1 MNGYVPI
8 VKDFLDKLKR
18 DNVGAYA
25 AQATLFIIMSVIP
38 FLLVLS
44 SLLRYT
50 PITEEM
56 ILNGIH
62 KFTPGSVSPMI
73 VSIIDETYKNSAKL
87 LVPAVII
94 AVYSSAKAVQSL
106 RYGLNIIYDIP
117 ETRNWFVL
125 RFRAM
130 LDTMLLIL
138 VMIVMLL
145 LLVFGRKIQ
154 EMLVQHAPIISKVT
168 ELILKMRMVLIF
180 IMLIAVFCFIYK
192 FLPNRKATFR
202 SQLVGAVGCTAA
214 WYVFSFGLSIYV
226 DFFQGFSLYGSLT
239 TLLLIM
245 FWLSICMYIFMVC
258 GEVNSRF
265 EVLWRQI
272 KEANLRNKREKER
285 KREEQLRAELE
296 AKEQKMMEARKNKI
310 DSSNEEEL

>member
-1 MNGYVPI
+1 MSGYVPI
-8 VKDFLDKLKR
+8 VKDFLNKLKR

-25 AQATLFIIMSVIP
+25 AQATLFIIMSVLP

-44 SLLRYT
+44 SLIRYT
-50 PITEEM
+50 PITESM

-62 KFTPGSVSPMI
+62 KFMPGSISPLFVS
-73 VSIIDETYKNSAKL
+73 VIDETYKNSAKL
-87 LVPAVII
+87 LVPAIII
-94 AVYSSAKAVQSL
+94 AIYSSAKAVQSL

-130 LDTMLLIL
+130 LDTLLLIL
-138 VMIVMLL
+138 VMIVLLL

-154 EMLVQHAPIISKVT
+154 GILVQHAPIVSKVT
-168 ELILKMRMVLIF
+168 EMILKMRMVVIF

-202 SQLVGAVGCTAA
+202 SQLIGAVGCAAA

-226 DFFQGFSLYGSLT
+226 NFFQGFSLYGSLT

-272 KEANLRNKREKER
+272 KETNLRNKREKER
-285 KREEQLRAELE
+285 KREAQLRAELE
-296 AKEQKMMEARKNKI
+296 EKERKIRTSKDRKFNTKK
-310 DSSNEEEL
+310 

>member
-1 MNGYVPI
+1 MSGYVPI
-8 VKDFLDKLKR
+8 VKDFLNKLKR

-25 AQATLFIIMSVIP
+25 AQATLFIIMSVLP

-44 SLLRYT
+44 SLIRYT
-50 PITEEM
+50 PVTESM

-62 KFTPGSVSPMI
+62 KFMPGSISPLFVS
-73 VSIIDETYKNSAKL
+73 VIDETYKNSAKL
-87 LVPAVII
+87 LVPAIII
-94 AVYSSAKAVQSL
+94 AIYSSAKAVQSL

-130 LDTMLLIL
+130 LDTLLLIL
-138 VMIVMLL
+138 VMIVLLL

-154 EMLVQHAPIISKVT
+154 GILVQHAPIVSKVT
-168 ELILKMRMVLIF
+168 EIILKMRMVVIF

-202 SQLVGAVGCTAA
+202 SQLIGAVGCAAA

-226 DFFQGFSLYGSLT
+226 NFFQGFSLYGSLT

-272 KEANLRNKREKER
+272 KETNLRNKREKER
-285 KREEQLRAELE
+285 KREAQLRAELE
-296 AKEQKMMEARKNKI
+296 EKERKIRTSKDRKFNTKK
-310 DSSNEEEL
+310 

>member
-1 MNGYVPI
+1 MSGYVPI
-8 VKDFLDKLKR
+8 VKDFLSKLKR

-25 AQATLFIIMSVIP
+25 AQATLFIIMSVLP

-44 SLLRYT
+44 SLIRYT
-50 PITEEM
+50 PVTESM

-62 KFTPGSVSPMI
+62 KFMPGSISPLFVS
-73 VSIIDETYKNSAKL
+73 VIDETYKNSAKL
-87 LVPAVII
+87 LVPAIII
-94 AVYSSAKAVQSL
+94 AIYSSAKAVQSL

-130 LDTMLLIL
+130 LDTLLLIL
-138 VMIVMLL
+138 VMIVLLL

-154 EMLVQHAPIISKVT
+154 GILVQHAPIVSKVT
-168 ELILKMRMVLIF
+168 EIILKMRMVVIF

-202 SQLVGAVGCTAA
+202 SQLIGAVGCAAA

-226 DFFQGFSLYGSLT
+226 NFFQGFSLYGSLT

-272 KEANLRNKREKER
+272 KETNLRNKREKER
-285 KREEQLRAELE
+285 KREAQLRAELE
-296 AKEQKMMEARKNKI
+296 EKERKIRTSKDRKFNTKK
-310 DSSNEEEL
+310 

>member
-1 MNGYVPI
+1 MSGYIPI
-8 VKDFLDKLKR
+8 VKDFLSKLKR

-25 AQATLFIIMSVIP
+25 AQATLFIIMSVLP
-38 FLLVLS
+38 FLLVFS

-50 PITEEM
+50 PITESM

-62 KFTPGSVSPMI
+62 KFMPGSISPLFVS
-73 VSIIDETYKNSAKL
+73 VIDETYKNSAKL
-87 LVPAVII
+87 LVPAIII
-94 AVYSSAKAVQSL
+94 AIYSSAKAVQSL

-130 LDTMLLIL
+130 LDTLLLIL
-138 VMIVMLL
+138 VMIVLLL

-154 EMLVQHAPIISKVT
+154 GLLVQHAPIVSKVT
-168 ELILKMRMVLIF
+168 EMILKMRMVVIF

-202 SQLVGAVGCTAA
+202 SQLVGAVGCAAA
-214 WYVFSFGLSIYV
+214 WYVFTFGLSIYV
-226 DFFQGFSLYGSLT
+226 NFFQGFSLYGSLT

-272 KEANLRNKREKER
+272 KETNLRNKREKER
-285 KREEQLRAELE
+285 KREAQLRAELE
-296 AKEQKMMEARKNKI
+296 EKERKIRTSKDRKFNTKK
-310 DSSNEEEL
+310 

>member
-1 MNGYVPI
+1 MSGYIPI
-8 VKDFLDKLKR
+8 VKDFLSKLKR

-25 AQATLFIIMSVIP
+25 AQATLFIIMSVLP

-44 SLLRYT
+44 SLIRYT
-50 PITEEM
+50 PVTESM

-62 KFTPGSVSPMI
+62 KFMPGSISPLFVS
-73 VSIIDETYKNSAKL
+73 VIDETYKNSAKL
-87 LVPAVII
+87 LVPAIII
-94 AVYSSAKAVQSL
+94 AIYSSAKAVQSL

-130 LDTMLLIL
+130 LDTLLLIL
-138 VMIVMLL
+138 VMIVLLL

-154 EMLVQHAPIISKVT
+154 GILVQHAPIVSKVT
-168 ELILKMRMVLIF
+168 EMILKMRMVVIF

-202 SQLVGAVGCTAA
+202 SQLIGAVGCAAA
-214 WYVFSFGLSIYV
+214 WYVFTFGLSIYV
-226 DFFQGFSLYGSLT
+226 NFFQGFSLYGSLT

-272 KEANLRNKREKER
+272 KETNLRNKREKER
-285 KREEQLRAELE
+285 KREAQLRVELE
-296 AKEQKMMEARKNKI
+296 EKERKIRTSKDREFNTKK
-310 DSSNEEEL
+310 

>member
-1 MNGYVPI
+1 MSGYVPI
-8 VKDFLDKLKR
+8 VKDFLSKLKR

-25 AQATLFIIMSVIP
+25 AQATLFIIMSVLP

-44 SLLRYT
+44 SLIRYT
-50 PITEEM
+50 PITESM

-62 KFTPGSVSPMI
+62 KFMPGSISPLFVS
-73 VSIIDETYKNSAKL
+73 VIDETYKNSAKL
-87 LVPAVII
+87 LVPAIII
-94 AVYSSAKAVQSL
+94 AIYSSAKAVQSL

-130 LDTMLLIL
+130 LDTLLLIL
-138 VMIVMLL
+138 VMIVLLL

-154 EMLVQHAPIISKVT
+154 GILVQHAPIVSKVT
-168 ELILKMRMVLIF
+168 EMILKMRMVVIF

-202 SQLVGAVGCTAA
+202 SQLVGAVGCAAA
-214 WYVFSFGLSIYV
+214 WYVFTFGLSIYV
-226 DFFQGFSLYGSLT
+226 NFFQGFSLYGSLT

-272 KEANLRNKREKER
+272 KETNLRNKREKER
-285 KREEQLRAELE
+285 KREAQLRVELE
-296 AKEQKMMEARKNKI
+296 EKERKIRTSKDREFNTKK
-310 DSSNEEEL
+310 

>member
-1 MNGYVPI
+1 MSGYIPI
-8 VKDFLDKLKR
+8 VKDFLSKLKR

-25 AQATLFIIMSVIP
+25 AQATLFIIMSVLP

-50 PITEEM
+50 PITESM

-62 KFTPGSVSPMI
+62 KFMPGSISPLFVS
-73 VSIIDETYKNSAKL
+73 VIDETYKNSAKL
-87 LVPAVII
+87 LVPAIII
-94 AVYSSAKAVQSL
+94 AIYSSAKAVQSL

-130 LDTMLLIL
+130 LDTLLLIL
-138 VMIVMLL
+138 VMIVLLL

-154 EMLVQHAPIISKVT
+154 GILVQHAPIVSKVT
-168 ELILKMRMVLIF
+168 EMILKMRMVVIF

-202 SQLVGAVGCTAA
+202 SQLVGAVGCAAA
-214 WYVFSFGLSIYV
+214 WYVFTFGLSIYV
-226 DFFQGFSLYGSLT
+226 NFFQGFSLYGSLT

-272 KEANLRNKREKER
+272 KETNLRNKREKER
-285 KREEQLRAELE
+285 KREAQLRVELE
-296 AKEQKMMEARKNKI
+296 EKERKIRTSKDREFNTKK
-310 DSSNEEEL
+310 

>member
-1 MNGYVPI
+1 MSGYIPI
-8 VKDFLDKLKR
+8 VKDFLSKLKR

-25 AQATLFIIMSVIP
+25 AQATLFIIMSVLP

-50 PITEEM
+50 PITESM

-62 KFTPGSVSPMI
+62 KFMPGSISPLFVS
-73 VSIIDETYKNSAKL
+73 VIDETYKNSAKL
-87 LVPAVII
+87 LVPAIII
-94 AVYSSAKAVQSL
+94 AIYSSAKAVQSL

-130 LDTMLLIL
+130 LDTLLLIL
-138 VMIVMLL
+138 VMIVLLL

-154 EMLVQHAPIISKVT
+154 GLLVQHAPIVSKVT
-168 ELILKMRMVLIF
+168 EMILKMRMVVIF

-202 SQLVGAVGCTAA
+202 SQLVGAVGCAAA
-214 WYVFSFGLSIYV
+214 WYVFTFGLSIYV
-226 DFFQGFSLYGSLT
+226 NFFQGFSLYGSLT

-272 KEANLRNKREKER
+272 KETNLRNKREKER
-285 KREEQLRAELE
+285 KREAQLRAELE
-296 AKEQKMMEARKNKI
+296 EKERKIRTSKDRKFNTKK
-310 DSSNEEEL
+310 

>member
-1 MNGYVPI
+1 MSGYVPI
-8 VKDFLDKLKR
+8 VKDFLNKLKR

-25 AQATLFIIMSVIP
+25 AQATLFIIMSVLP

-44 SLLRYT
+44 SLIRYT
-50 PITEEM
+50 PITESM

-62 KFTPGSVSPMI
+62 KFMPGSISPLFVS
-73 VSIIDETYKNSAKL
+73 VIDETYKNSAKL
-87 LVPAVII
+87 LVPAIII
-94 AVYSSAKAVQSL
+94 AIYSSAKAVQSL

-130 LDTMLLIL
+130 LDTLLLIL
-138 VMIVMLL
+138 VMIVLLL

-154 EMLVQHAPIISKVT
+154 GILVQHAPIVSKVT
-168 ELILKMRMVLIF
+168 EMILKMRMVVIF

-202 SQLVGAVGCTAA
+202 SQLIGAVGCAAA
-214 WYVFSFGLSIYV
+214 WYVFTFGLSIYV
-226 DFFQGFSLYGSLT
+226 NFFQGFSLYGSLT

-272 KEANLRNKREKER
+272 KETNLRNKREKER
-285 KREEQLRAELE
+285 KREAQLRAELE
-296 AKEQKMMEARKNKI
+296 EKERKIRTSKDRKFNTKK
-310 DSSNEEEL
+310 

>member
-1 MNGYVPI
+1 MSGYVPI
-8 VKDFLDKLKR
+8 VKDFLSKLKR

-25 AQATLFIIMSVIP
+25 AQATLFIIMSVLP

-44 SLLRYT
+44 SLIRYT
-50 PITEEM
+50 PITESM

-62 KFTPGSVSPMI
+62 KFMPGSISPLFVS
-73 VSIIDETYKNSAKL
+73 VIDETYKNSAKL
-87 LVPAVII
+87 LVPAIII
-94 AVYSSAKAVQSL
+94 AIYSSAKAVQSL

-130 LDTMLLIL
+130 LDTLLLIL
-138 VMIVMLL
+138 VMIVLLL

-154 EMLVQHAPIISKVT
+154 GILVQHAPIVSKVT
-168 ELILKMRMVLIF
+168 EMILKMRMVVIF

-192 FLPNRKATFR
+192 FLPNRKTTIR
-202 SQLVGAVGCTAA
+202 SQLVGAVGCAAA
-214 WYVFSFGLSIYV
+214 WYVFTFGLSIYV
-226 DFFQGFSLYGSLT
+226 NFFQGFSLYGSLT

-272 KEANLRNKREKER
+272 KETNLRNKREKER
-285 KREEQLRAELE
+285 KREAQLRVELE
-296 AKEQKMMEARKNKI
+296 EKERKIRASKDREFNTKK
-310 DSSNEEEL
+310 

>member
-1 MNGYVPI
+1 MSGYIPI
-8 VKDFLDKLKR
+8 VKDFLSKLKR

-25 AQATLFIIMSVIP
+25 AQATLFIIMSVLP

-50 PITEEM
+50 PITESM

-62 KFTPGSVSPMI
+62 KFMPGSISPLFVS
-73 VSIIDETYKNSAKL
+73 VIDETYKNSAKL
-87 LVPAVII
+87 LVPAIII
-94 AVYSSAKAVQSL
+94 AIYSSAKAVQSL

-130 LDTMLLIL
+130 LDTLLLIL
-138 VMIVMLL
+138 VMIVLLL

-154 EMLVQHAPIISKVT
+154 GVLVQHAPIVSKVT
-168 ELILKMRMVLIF
+168 EMILKMRMVVIF

-202 SQLVGAVGCTAA
+202 SQLVGAVGCAAA
-214 WYVFSFGLSIYV
+214 WYVFTFGLSIYV
-226 DFFQGFSLYGSLT
+226 NFFQGFSLYGSLT

-272 KEANLRNKREKER
+272 KETNLRNKREKER
-285 KREEQLRAELE
+285 KREAQLRVELE
-296 AKEQKMMEARKNKI
+296 EKERKIRTSKDREFNTKK
-310 DSSNEEEL
+310 

>member
-1 MNGYVPI
+1 MSGYIPI
-8 VKDFLDKLKR
+8 VKDFLSKLKR

-25 AQATLFIIMSVIP
+25 AQATLFIIMSVLP

-44 SLLRYT
+44 SLIRYT
-50 PITEEM
+50 PVTESM

-62 KFTPGSVSPMI
+62 KFMPGSISPLFVS
-73 VSIIDETYKNSAKL
+73 VIDETYKNSAKL
-87 LVPAVII
+87 LVPAIII
-94 AVYSSAKAVQSL
+94 AIYSSAKAVQSL

-130 LDTMLLIL
+130 LDTLLLIL
-138 VMIVMLL
+138 VMIVLLL

-154 EMLVQHAPIISKVT
+154 GILVQHAPIVSKVT
-168 ELILKMRMVLIF
+168 EMILKMRMVVIF

-202 SQLVGAVGCTAA
+202 SQLIGAVGCAAA

-226 DFFQGFSLYGSLT
+226 NFFQGFSLYGSLT

-272 KEANLRNKREKER
+272 KETNLRNKREKER
-285 KREEQLRAELE
+285 KREAQLRAELE
-296 AKEQKMMEARKNKI
+296 EKERKIRTSKDREFNTKK
-310 DSSNEEEL
+310 

>member
-1 MNGYVPI
+1 MSGYIPI
-8 VKDFLDKLKR
+8 VKDFLSKLKR

-25 AQATLFIIMSVIP
+25 AQATLFIIMSVLP

-50 PITEEM
+50 PITESM

-62 KFTPGSVSPMI
+62 KFMPGSISPLFVS
-73 VSIIDETYKNSAKL
+73 VIDETYKNSAKL
-87 LVPAVII
+87 LVPAIII
-94 AVYSSAKAVQSL
+94 AIYSSAKAVQSL

-130 LDTMLLIL
+130 LDTLLLIL
-138 VMIVMLL
+138 VMIVLLL

-154 EMLVQHAPIISKVT
+154 GLLVQHAPIVSKVT
-168 ELILKMRMVLIF
+168 EMILKMRMVVIF

-202 SQLVGAVGCTAA
+202 SQLVGAVGCAAA
-214 WYVFSFGLSIYV
+214 WYVFTFGLSIYV
-226 DFFQGFSLYGSLT
+226 NFFQGFSLYGSLT

-272 KEANLRNKREKER
+272 KETNLRNKREKER
-285 KREEQLRAELE
+285 KREAQLRVELE
-296 AKEQKMMEARKNKI
+296 EKERKIRTSKDREFNTKK
-310 DSSNEEEL
+310 

>member
-1 MNGYVPI
+1 MSGYIPI
-8 VKDFLDKLKR
+8 VKDFLSKLKR

-25 AQATLFIIMSVIP
+25 AQATLFIIMSVLP

-44 SLLRYT
+44 SLIRYT
-50 PITEEM
+50 PVTESM

-62 KFTPGSVSPMI
+62 KFMPGSISPLFVS
-73 VSIIDETYKNSAKL
+73 VIDETYKNSAKL
-87 LVPAVII
+87 LVPAIII
-94 AVYSSAKAVQSL
+94 AIYSSAKAVQSL

-130 LDTMLLIL
+130 LDTLLLIL
-138 VMIVMLL
+138 VMIVLLL

-154 EMLVQHAPIISKVT
+154 GILVQHAPIVSKVT
-168 ELILKMRMVLIF
+168 EMILKMRMVVIF

-202 SQLVGAVGCTAA
+202 SQLIGAVGCAAA

-226 DFFQGFSLYGSLT
+226 NFFQGFSLYGSLT

-272 KEANLRNKREKER
+272 KETNLRNKREKER
-285 KREEQLRAELE
+285 KREAQLRAELE
-296 AKEQKMMEARKNKI
+296 EKERKIRTSKDRKFNTKK
-310 DSSNEEEL
+310 

>member
-1 MNGYVPI
+1 MSGYVPI
-8 VKDFLDKLKR
+8 VKDFLNKLKR

-25 AQATLFIIMSVIP
+25 AQATLFIIMSVLP

-44 SLLRYT
+44 SLIRYT
-50 PITEEM
+50 PITESM

-62 KFTPGSVSPMI
+62 KFMPGSISPLFVS
-73 VSIIDETYKNSAKL
+73 VIDETYKNSAKL
-87 LVPAVII
+87 LVPAIII
-94 AVYSSAKAVQSL
+94 AIYSSAKAVQSL

-130 LDTMLLIL
+130 LDTLLLIL
-138 VMIVMLL
+138 VMIVLLL

-154 EMLVQHAPIISKVT
+154 GILVQHAPIVSKVT
-168 ELILKMRMVLIF
+168 EIILKMRMVVIF

-202 SQLVGAVGCTAA
+202 SQLIGAVGCAAA

-226 DFFQGFSLYGSLT
+226 NFFQGFSLYGSLT

-272 KEANLRNKREKER
+272 KETNLRNKREKER
-285 KREEQLRAELE
+285 KREAQLRAELE
-296 AKEQKMMEARKNKI
+296 EKERKIRTSKDRKFNTKK
-310 DSSNEEEL
+310 

>member
-1 MNGYVPI
+1 MSGYVPI
-8 VKDFLDKLKR
+8 VKDFLNKLKR

-25 AQATLFIIMSVIP
+25 AQATLFIIMSVLP

-44 SLLRYT
+44 SLIRYT
-50 PITEEM
+50 PITESM

-62 KFTPGSVSPMI
+62 KFMPGSISPLFVS
-73 VSIIDETYKNSAKL
+73 VIDETYKNSAKL
-87 LVPAVII
+87 LVPAIII
-94 AVYSSAKAVQSL
+94 AIYSSAKAVQSL

-130 LDTMLLIL
+130 LDTLLLIL
-138 VMIVMLL
+138 VMIVLLL

-154 EMLVQHAPIISKVT
+154 GILVQHAPIVSKVT
-168 ELILKMRMVLIF
+168 EMILKMRMVVIF

-202 SQLVGAVGCTAA
+202 SQLIGAVGCAAA
-214 WYVFSFGLSIYV
+214 WYVFTFGLSIYV
-226 DFFQGFSLYGSLT
+226 NFFQGFSLYGSLT

-272 KEANLRNKREKER
+272 KETNLRNKREKER
-285 KREEQLRAELE
+285 KREAQLRAELE
-296 AKEQKMMEARKNKI
+296 EKERKIRTSKDREFNTKK
-310 DSSNEEEL
+310 

>member
-1 MNGYVPI
+1 MSGYIPI
-8 VKDFLDKLKR
+8 VKDFLSKLKR

-25 AQATLFIIMSVIP
+25 AQATLFIIMSVLP

-44 SLLRYT
+44 SLIRYT
-50 PITEEM
+50 PVTESM

-62 KFTPGSVSPMI
+62 KFMPGSISPLFVS
-73 VSIIDETYKNSAKL
+73 VIDETYKNSAKL
-87 LVPAVII
+87 LVPAIII
-94 AVYSSAKAVQSL
+94 AIYSSAKAVQSL

-130 LDTMLLIL
+130 LDTLLLIL
-138 VMIVMLL
+138 VMIVLLL

-154 EMLVQHAPIISKVT
+154 GILVQHAPIVSKVT
-168 ELILKMRMVLIF
+168 EIILKMRMVVIF

-202 SQLVGAVGCTAA
+202 SQLIGAVGCAAA

-226 DFFQGFSLYGSLT
+226 NFFQGFSLYGSLT

-272 KEANLRNKREKER
+272 KETNLRNKREKER
-285 KREEQLRAELE
+285 KREAQLRAELE
-296 AKEQKMMEARKNKI
+296 EKERKIRTSKDREFNTKK
-310 DSSNEEEL
+310 

>member
-1 MNGYVPI
+1 MSGYVPI
-8 VKDFLDKLKR
+8 VKDFLSKLKR

-25 AQATLFIIMSVIP
+25 AQATLFIIMSVLP

-44 SLLRYT
+44 SLIRYT
-50 PITEEM
+50 PITESM

-62 KFTPGSVSPMI
+62 KFMPGSISPLFVS
-73 VSIIDETYKNSAKL
+73 VIDETYKNSAKL
-87 LVPAVII
+87 LVPAIII
-94 AVYSSAKAVQSL
+94 AIYSSAKAVQSL

-130 LDTMLLIL
+130 LDTLLLIL
-138 VMIVMLL
+138 VMIVLLL

-154 EMLVQHAPIISKVT
+154 GILVQHAPIVSKVT
-168 ELILKMRMVLIF
+168 EMILKMRMVVIF

-192 FLPNRKATFR
+192 FLPNRKATIR
-202 SQLVGAVGCTAA
+202 SQLVGAVGCAAA
-214 WYVFSFGLSIYV
+214 WYVFTFGLSIYV
-226 DFFQGFSLYGSLT
+226 NFFQGFSLYGSLT

-272 KEANLRNKREKER
+272 KETNLRNKREKER
-285 KREEQLRAELE
+285 KREAQLRAELE
-296 AKEQKMMEARKNKI
+296 EKERKIRASKDREFNSKK
-310 DSSNEEEL
+310 

>member
-1 MNGYVPI
+1 MSGYIPI
-8 VKDFLDKLKR
+8 VKDFLSKLKR

-25 AQATLFIIMSVIP
+25 AQATLFIIMSVLP

-44 SLLRYT
+44 SLIRYT
-50 PITEEM
+50 SVTESM

-62 KFTPGSVSPMI
+62 KFMPGSISPLFVS
-73 VSIIDETYKNSAKL
+73 VIDETYKNSAKL
-87 LVPAVII
+87 LVPAIII
-94 AVYSSAKAVQSL
+94 AIYSSAKAVQSL

-130 LDTMLLIL
+130 LDTLLLIL
-138 VMIVMLL
+138 VMIVLLL

-154 EMLVQHAPIISKVT
+154 GLLVQHAPIVSKVT
-168 ELILKMRMVLIF
+168 EMILKMRMVVIF

-202 SQLVGAVGCTAA
+202 SQLVGAVGCAAA
-214 WYVFSFGLSIYV
+214 WYVFTFGLSIYV
-226 DFFQGFSLYGSLT
+226 NFFQGFSLYGSLT

-272 KEANLRNKREKER
+272 KETNLRNKREKER
-285 KREEQLRAELE
+285 KREAQLRAELE
-296 AKEQKMMEARKNKI
+296 EKERKIRTSKDRKFNTKK
-310 DSSNEEEL
+310 

>member
-1 MNGYVPI
+1 MSGYIPI
-8 VKDFLDKLKR
+8 VKDFLNKLKR

-25 AQATLFIIMSVIP
+25 AQATLFIIMSVLP

-44 SLLRYT
+44 SLIRYT
-50 PITEEM
+50 PVTESM

-62 KFTPGSVSPMI
+62 KFMPGSISPLFVS
-73 VSIIDETYKNSAKL
+73 VIDETYKNSAKL
-87 LVPAVII
+87 LVPAIII
-94 AVYSSAKAVQSL
+94 AIYSSAKAVQSL

-130 LDTMLLIL
+130 LDTLLLIL
-138 VMIVMLL
+138 VMIVLLL

-154 EMLVQHAPIISKVT
+154 GILVQHAPIVSKVT
-168 ELILKMRMVLIF
+168 EIILKMRMVVIF

-202 SQLVGAVGCTAA
+202 SQLIGAVGCAAA

-226 DFFQGFSLYGSLT
+226 NFFQGFSLYGSLT

-272 KEANLRNKREKER
+272 KETNLRNKREKER
-285 KREEQLRAELE
+285 KREAQLRAELE
-296 AKEQKMMEARKNKI
+296 EKERKIRTSKDREFNTKK
-310 DSSNEEEL
+310 

>member
-1 MNGYVPI
+1 MSGYIPI
-8 VKDFLDKLKR
+8 VKDFLNKLKR

-25 AQATLFIIMSVIP
+25 AQATLFIIMSVLP

-44 SLLRYT
+44 SLIRYT
-50 PITEEM
+50 PVTESM

-62 KFTPGSVSPMI
+62 KFMPGSISPLFVS
-73 VSIIDETYKNSAKL
+73 VIDETYKNSAKL
-87 LVPAVII
+87 LVPAIII
-94 AVYSSAKAVQSL
+94 AIYSSAKAVQSL

-130 LDTMLLIL
+130 LDTLLLIL
-138 VMIVMLL
+138 VMIVLLL

-154 EMLVQHAPIISKVT
+154 GILVQHAPIVSKVT
-168 ELILKMRMVLIF
+168 EIILKMRMVVIF

-202 SQLVGAVGCTAA
+202 SQLIGAVGCAAA

-226 DFFQGFSLYGSLT
+226 NFFQGFSLYGSLT

-272 KEANLRNKREKER
+272 KETNLRNKREKER
-285 KREEQLRAELE
+285 KREAQLRAELE
-296 AKEQKMMEARKNKI
+296 EKERKIRTSKDRKFNTKK
-310 DSSNEEEL
+310 

>member
-1 MNGYVPI
+1 MSGYIPI
-8 VKDFLDKLKR
+8 VKDFLSKLKR

-25 AQATLFIIMSVIP
+25 AQATLFIIMSVLP

-44 SLLRYT
+44 SLIRYT
-50 PITEEM
+50 PVTESM

-62 KFTPGSVSPMI
+62 KFMPGSISPLFVS
-73 VSIIDETYKNSAKL
+73 VIDETYKNSAKL
-87 LVPAVII
+87 LVPAIII
-94 AVYSSAKAVQSL
+94 AIYSSAKAVQSL

-130 LDTMLLIL
+130 LDTLLLIL
-138 VMIVMLL
+138 VMIVLLL

-154 EMLVQHAPIISKVT
+154 GLLVQHAPIVSKVT
-168 ELILKMRMVLIF
+168 EMILKMRMVVIF

-202 SQLVGAVGCTAA
+202 SQLVGAVGCAAA
-214 WYVFSFGLSIYV
+214 WYVFTFGLSIYV
-226 DFFQGFSLYGSLT
+226 NFFQGFSLYGSLT

-272 KEANLRNKREKER
+272 KETNLRNKREKER
-285 KREEQLRAELE
+285 KREAQLRAELE
-296 AKEQKMMEARKNKI
+296 EKERKIRTSKDRKFNTKK
-310 DSSNEEEL
+310 

>member
-1 MNGYVPI
+1 MSGYIPI
-8 VKDFLDKLKR
+8 VKDFLSKLKR

-25 AQATLFIIMSVIP
+25 AQATLFIIMSVLP

-44 SLLRYT
+44 SLIRYT
-50 PITEEM
+50 PVTESM

-62 KFTPGSVSPMI
+62 KFMPGSISPLFVS
-73 VSIIDETYKNSAKL
+73 VIDETYKNSAKL
-87 LVPAVII
+87 LVPAIII
-94 AVYSSAKAVQSL
+94 AIYSSAKAVQSL

-130 LDTMLLIL
+130 LDTLLLIL
-138 VMIVMLL
+138 VMIVLLL

-154 EMLVQHAPIISKVT
+154 GILVQHAPIVSKVT
-168 ELILKMRMVLIF
+168 EMILKMRMVVIF

-202 SQLVGAVGCTAA
+202 SQLVGAVGCAAA
-214 WYVFSFGLSIYV
+214 WYVFTFGLSIYV
-226 DFFQGFSLYGSLT
+226 NFFQGFSLYGSLT

-272 KEANLRNKREKER
+272 KETNLRNKREKER
-285 KREEQLRAELE
+285 KREAQLRAELE
-296 AKEQKMMEARKNKI
+296 EKERKIRTSKDRKFNTKK
-310 DSSNEEEL
+310 

>member
-1 MNGYVPI
+1 MSGYIPI
-8 VKDFLDKLKR
+8 VKDFLSKLKR

-25 AQATLFIIMSVIP
+25 AQATLFIIMSVLP

-50 PITEEM
+50 PITESM

-62 KFTPGSVSPMI
+62 KFMPGSISPLFVS
-73 VSIIDETYKNSAKL
+73 VIDETYKNSAKL
-87 LVPAVII
+87 LVPAIII
-94 AVYSSAKAVQSL
+94 AIYSSAKAVQSL

-130 LDTMLLIL
+130 LDTLLLIL
-138 VMIVMLL
+138 VMIVWLL

-154 EMLVQHAPIISKVT
+154 GLLVQHAPIVSKVT
-168 ELILKMRMVLIF
+168 EMILKMRMVVIF

-202 SQLVGAVGCTAA
+202 SQLVGAVGCAAA
-214 WYVFSFGLSIYV
+214 WYVFTFGLSIYV
-226 DFFQGFSLYGSLT
+226 NFFQGFSLYGSLT

-272 KEANLRNKREKER
+272 KETNLRNKREKER
-285 KREEQLRAELE
+285 KREAQLRVELE
-296 AKEQKMMEARKNKI
+296 EKERKIRTSKDREFNTKK
-310 DSSNEEEL
+310 

>member
-1 MNGYVPI
+1 MSGYIPI
-8 VKDFLDKLKR
+8 VKDFLSKLKR

-25 AQATLFIIMSVIP
+25 AQATLFIIMSVLP

-44 SLLRYT
+44 SLIRYT
-50 PITEEM
+50 PVTESM

-62 KFTPGSVSPMI
+62 KFMPGSISPLFVS
-73 VSIIDETYKNSAKL
+73 VIDETYKNSAKL
-87 LVPAVII
+87 LVPAIII
-94 AVYSSAKAVQSL
+94 AIYSSAKAVQSL

-130 LDTMLLIL
+130 LDTLLLIL
-138 VMIVMLL
+138 VMIVLLL

-154 EMLVQHAPIISKVT
+154 GLLVQHAPIVSKVT
-168 ELILKMRMVLIF
+168 EMILKMRMVVIF

-202 SQLVGAVGCTAA
+202 SQLVGAVGCAAA
-214 WYVFSFGLSIYV
+214 WYVFTFGLSIYV
-226 DFFQGFSLYGSLT
+226 NFFQGFSLYGSLT

-272 KEANLRNKREKER
+272 KETNLRNKREKER
-285 KREEQLRAELE
+285 KREAQLRAELE
-296 AKEQKMMEARKNKI
+296 EKERKIRTSKDREFNTKK
-310 DSSNEEEL
+310 

>member
-1 MNGYVPI
+1 MSGYIPI
-8 VKDFLDKLKR
+8 VKDFLSKLKR

-25 AQATLFIIMSVIP
+25 AQATLFIIMSVLP

-44 SLLRYT
+44 SLIRYT
-50 PITEEM
+50 PITESM

-62 KFTPGSVSPMI
+62 KFMPGSISPLFVS
-73 VSIIDETYKNSAKL
+73 VIDETYKNSAKL
-87 LVPAVII
+87 LVPAIII
-94 AVYSSAKAVQSL
+94 AIYSSAKAVQSL

-130 LDTMLLIL
+130 LDTLLLIL
-138 VMIVMLL
+138 VMIVLLL

-154 EMLVQHAPIISKVT
+154 GLLVQHAPIVSKVT
-168 ELILKMRMVLIF
+168 EMILKMRMVVIF

-202 SQLVGAVGCTAA
+202 SQLVGAVGCAAA
-214 WYVFSFGLSIYV
+214 WYVFTFGLSIYV
-226 DFFQGFSLYGSLT
+226 NFFQGFSLYGSLT

-272 KEANLRNKREKER
+272 KETNLRNKREKER
-285 KREEQLRAELE
+285 KREAQLRAELE
-296 AKEQKMMEARKNKI
+296 EKERKIRTSKDRKFNTKK
-310 DSSNEEEL
+310 

>member
-1 MNGYVPI
+1 MSGYIPI
-8 VKDFLDKLKR
+8 VKDFLSKLKR

-25 AQATLFIIMSVIP
+25 AQATLFIIMSVLP

-44 SLLRYT
+44 SLIRYT
-50 PITEEM
+50 PVTESM

-62 KFTPGSVSPMI
+62 KFMPGSISPLFVS
-73 VSIIDETYKNSAKL
+73 VIDETYKNSAKL
-87 LVPAVII
+87 LVPAIII
-94 AVYSSAKAVQSL
+94 AIYSSAKAVQSL

-130 LDTMLLIL
+130 LDTLLLIL
-138 VMIVMLL
+138 VMIVLLL

-154 EMLVQHAPIISKVT
+154 GILVQHAPIVSKVT
-168 ELILKMRMVLIF
+168 EIILKMRMVVIF

-202 SQLVGAVGCTAA
+202 SQLIGAVGCAAA

-226 DFFQGFSLYGSLT
+226 NFFQGFSLYGSLT

-272 KEANLRNKREKER
+272 KETNLRNKREKER
-285 KREEQLRAELE
+285 KREAQLRAELE
-296 AKEQKMMEARKNKI
+296 EKERKIRTSKDRKFNTKK
-310 DSSNEEEL
+310 

>member
-1 MNGYVPI
+1 MSGYVPI

-44 SLLRYT
+44 SLIRYT
-50 PITEEM
+50 PITESM

-62 KFTPGSVSPMI
+62 KFIPGSISPLL

-87 LVPAVII
+87 LVPAIII
-94 AVYSSAKAVQSL
+94 AIYSSAKAVQSL

-130 LDTMLLIL
+130 LDTLLLIL
-138 VMIVMLL
+138 VMVVLLL

-154 EMLVQHAPIISKVT
+154 GMLVQHAPIVSKVT
-168 ELILKMRMVLIF
+168 ELILKMRMVVIF

-214 WYVFSFGLSIYV
+214 WYVFSYGLSVYV
-226 DFFQGFSLYGSLT
+226 NFFQGFSLYGSLT

-245 FWLSICMYIFMVC
+245 FWLNICMYIFMVC

-272 KEANLRNKREKER
+272 KETNLRNKREKER
-285 KREEQLRAELE
+285 KKEAQLRAELE
-296 AKEQKMMEARKNKI
+296 AKEKRLLASKNSKT
-310 DSSNEEEL
+310 DAES